1 VEVDHIQLLLILLI
15 GIVAPLIAEMPSGFR
30 LPVVVIE
37 IVLGILIGPHG
48 LGLMEAGGVVELLA
62 QLGLAFLLFLVGLEI
77 DLSRIHGRPLVLAA
91 KAWGVAVLAAALLT
105 SVLGVMGILPAPP
118 LVVAIAVTTT
128 ALGVLMPILR
138 DSGELETSF
147 GMLVV
152 ALAAVSEFGPLVVI
166 SLVLAPTHS
175 PVVHTLFV
183 GGFLVAAFFAASFAV
198 RMRSSPW
205 IESLGHTLESSSQLP
220 VRACVLLQILLV
232 ALAEKFGL
240 HMVLGAFAAGMI
252 VRLASEGEKGVLLRQ
267 KLDALG
273 YGYLIPLFFISVGM
287 TFDVGALASTP
298 LAPVQIVAYLGL
310 FLAVRG
316 AGLFLYREEIDRNH
330 RWPFLL
336 YTATGLPLI
345 VVISELGMANG
356 ILDSEQA
363 AALVS
368 AGMISVLLF
377 PMLASLLLRKARVSP
392 P

>member
-1 VEVDHIQLLLILLI
+1 MEVDHTQLLLILLV

-37 IVLGILIGPHG
+37 IVLGILIGPHV
-48 LGLMEAGGVVELLA
+48 LGLMSPDGVVGLLA

-77 DLSRIHGRPLVLAA
+77 DLSRIHGPPLVLAV
-91 KAWGVAVLAAALLT
+91 KAWGVALIVAATLT
-105 SVLGVMGILPAPP
+105 TVLGVMHILPAPP

-138 DSGELETSF
+138 DSGDLETPF
-147 GMLVV
+147 GTLVV
-152 ALAAVSEFGPLVVI
+152 AVAAVSEFGPLVVI
-166 SLVLAPTHS
+166 SLVLVPTHS
-175 PVVHTLFV
+175 PLVHTLFV
-183 GGFLVAAFFAASFAV
+183 GGFLAAAFFAASLAV
-198 RMRSSPW
+198 RMRTSRW
-205 IESLGHTLESSSQLP
+205 IESLGHTLLSSSQLP
-220 VRACVLLQILLV
+220 VRACVLLQIFLV

-240 HMVLGAFAAGMI
+240 HMVLGAFAAGLI
-252 VRLASEGEKGVLLRQ
+252 VRLASEGEKGLVLRQ

-287 TFDVGALASTP
+287 NFDMGALASSP
-298 LAPVQIVAYLGL
+298 LAPLQIAVYLGL

-316 AGLFLYREEIDRNH
+316 AGLFLYQENLDRAH
-330 RWPFLL
+330 RWPFVL

-345 VVISELGMANG
+345 VVISELGTANG
-356 ILDSEQA
+356 ILDSEEA

-377 PMLASLLLRKARVSP
+377 PLLASWLVRKDRAGA
-392 P
+392 